1 MLQHFVAGVLSSETP
16 ADSEPTT
23 AANTLSHSYGTM
35 ATTSQQPPPPT
46 TQEATYHHDQWC

>member
-23 AANTLSHSYGTM
+23 AADTLSHSYGTM